1 MTLTMFE
8 VIQSL
13 QNNPESWK
21 IYFQNEDSIV
31 FAWSSYRFTRLSD
44 RFNCVMIL
52 SAKNNMVSHSWTED
66 DPTACF
72 LYAGLIEHH
81 L

>member
-1 MTLTMFE
+1 MFE

-13 QNNPESWK
+13 QNNPKSWK
-21 IYFQNEDSIV
+21 IYFQNEESIV
-31 FAWSSYRFTRLSD
+31 FAWGNSRFTRLSD

-52 SAKNNMVSHSWTED
+52 NAKNNKVVRSWTKD
-66 DPTACF
+66 DPTASS
-72 LYAGLIEHH
+72 LYAGLIKYH